1 LNIITSNTTDK
12 FKQPG
17 QFFLFVFFL
26 ATGWVV
32 GVAVGVPMGFII
44 ILLVVIIIMLLV
56 RRSSGTESEE
66 KRTQPSNEY
75 EEVGLTPTSSK
86 NKGVAQD
93 VPAQSAESE
102 EKRAQSNPEYE
113 EVGLRPT
120 SSKNQDATH
129 VPAQSTEY
137 ETTTFQATSNDHVYE
152 RVTKQMKQACY
163 ENTSIIRNKV

>member
-12 FKQPG
+12 FKQQG
-17 QFFLFVFFL
+17 QFFYLFFS
-26 ATGWVV
+26 AAGWVV

-44 ILLVVIIIMLLV
+44 ILQAVIIIMLLV

-66 KRTQPSNEY
+66 KRAQSNPEY
-75 EEVGLTPTSSK
+75 EVVGLTPTSFR

-102 EKRAQSNPEYE
+102 EKRAQSYSEYE
-113 EVGLRPT
+113 EVGLRPA
-120 SSKNQDATH
+120 SSKNQGATH
-129 VPAQSTEY
+129 VPSQSAEY
-137 ETTTFQATSNDHVYE
+137 ETTTFQATSDDHVYE
-152 RVTKQMKQACY
+152 KVTKQMKQACY